1 MIYNIV
7 KKFVDQSNILLITS
21 NYKKKNSSDV
31 DIYCV
36 TTGRSF
42 VNIFYDEKYGW
53 IEIFS
58 DNINDVY
65 KKIENVDEI
74 AINFINE
81 MDYIYGDKSLFLELA
96 AKIKIVIENYQIPEK
111 RKNIIKYR
119 IKTLLS
125 KYLNPDDATN
135 LLQQKF
141 IVNSLSYPVLQLAL
155 EYYNIF
161 PSSPKRWLSQL
172 EFGIPKEDFKEIEDF
187 LNNIDGL
194 NTVKK
199 VCAKYCGELKNI
211 RLDKSKNNEITFIS

>member
-1 MIYNIV
+1 MIYSIV
-7 KKFVDQSNILLITS
+7 KKFVNKSNILLITS
-21 NYKKKNSSDV
+21 NYQKKNSSDV

-36 TTGRSF
+36 TTGKSF
-42 VNIFYDEKYGW
+42 VNIFYDKKYGW
-53 IEIFS
+53 VEIFS

-81 MDYIYGDKSLFLELA
+81 MDYIYGDKSLLSELLT
-96 AKIKIVIENYQIPEK
+96 KTKMVIENYQIPER

-125 KYLNPDDATN
+125 KYLNPDDTTN

-141 IVNSLSYPVLQLAL
+141 IVNSLSYPILQLAL
-155 EYYNIF
+155 EYYKIF

-172 EFGIPKEDFKEIEDF
+172 ESKIPKEDFKEIEDF
-187 LNNIDGL
+187 LNNVDEL

-199 VCAKYCGELKNI
+199 ICTKYCGELDNI
-211 RLDKSKNNEITFIS
+211 SFDKSKNNDITFIS

>member
-7 KKFVDQSNILLITS
+7 KKFVNQSDILLITS
-21 NYKKKNSSDV
+21 NYQKKNSSDI

-36 TTGRSF
+36 TSGMSS
-42 VNIFYDEKYGW
+42 VNIFYDKKYGW
-53 IEIFS
+53 VEVFS

-81 MDYIYGDKSLFLELA
+81 MDYVYGNKALLLELM
-96 AKIKIVIENYQIPEK
+96 AKTKTIIKNYQIPEK

-125 KYLNPDDATN
+125 KYLNPDDETN

-141 IVNSLSYPVLQLAL
+141 IVNSLAYPVLQLAL
-155 EYYNIF
+155 EHYKIF

-172 EFGIPKEDFKEIEDF
+172 KSKIPRKDFKEIECF
-187 LNNIDGL
+187 LSNTNEPNI
-194 NTVKK
+194 VKK
-199 VCAKYCGELKNI
+199 ICNKYCGKLENI